1 MNRESPT
8 ICIIFTFIQLKREVD
23 FPKKKKAFLSISETL
38 ANSFFEEYTSRIIIR
53 DVYNKVYNVN
63 YIISKSIRQKRFK
76 EKINLETEI
85 NGGM

>member
-1 MNRESPT
+1 LNRESPT

-63 YIISKSIRQKRFK
+63 IYNIKKYKAKTFQGENKP
-76 EKINLETEI
+76 
-85 NGGM
+85 

>member
-1 MNRESPT
+1 LNRESPT

-63 YIISKSIRQKRFK
+63 LYNIKKYKAKTFQGENKP
-76 EKINLETEI
+76 
-85 NGGM
+85 